1 MAGVSP
7 RPLSAPFKR
16 ITIVG
21 VGLIGGSLGLA
32 IKRKFPSSVIV
43 GVDKPAALKS
53 ARKKGAIDHSERNLR
68 NSVISA
74 DLVVLCTPVS
84 AILKLMSKVARYC
97 PPGAVVTDT
106 GSVKSAILKK
116 AKREFVGNFIGGHPM
131 AGKERSGI
139 AGAEPHLFRHA
150 AWVLSPT
157 PGTRGSQIRRLRSFL
172 KALGARVV
180 LMEPGKHDVAV
191 SILSHVPQLLS
202 VALMNTAGIRARKS
216 LRMSGGGF
224 RDMTRLA
231 TSEPAM
237 WRDILSFNKSEVR
250 RSLRLLTDE
259 LQRYGRQ
266 LGTSRLEAAFRKS
279 GRLKKP

>member
-1 MAGVSP
+1 
-7 RPLSAPFKR
+7 LSAPFKR

-32 IKRKFPSSVIV
+32 IKRTFPSTVIV
-43 GVDKPAALKS
+43 GVDKPAVLKS
-53 ARKKGAIDHSERNLR
+53 AHKKGAIDHSERNLR
-68 NSVISA
+68 NSVSST

-84 AILKLMSKVARYC
+84 TILKQMSRIARYC
-97 PPGAVVTDT
+97 SPGAVVTDT

-116 AKREFVGNFIGGHPM
+116 AKREFAGNFIGGHPM

-139 AGAEPHLFRHA
+139 AGAEPGLFRHA
-150 AWVLSPT
+150 AWVLSPAPDT
-157 PGTRGSQIRRLRSFL
+157 KESQIHRLRSFL
-172 KALGARVV
+172 KAIGARVV
-180 LMEPGKHDVAV
+180 VMDAGKHDVAV

-231 TSEPAM
+231 ASEPAM

-250 RSLRLLTDE
+250 RSLRLLTAE

-266 LGTSRLEAAFRKS
+266 LGTSKLDEAFRKS
-279 GRLKKP
+279 GRLKKDA

>member
-1 MAGVSP
+1 M
-7 RPLSAPFKR
+7 SAPFKR

-32 IKRKFPSSVIV
+32 IKRKFPSSIIV
-43 GVDKPAALKS
+43 GVDKPAVLKS

-68 NSVISA
+68 NSVSSA
-74 DLVVLCTPVS
+74 DLIVLCTPVS
-84 AILKLMSKVARYC
+84 AILKLMSKIARYC
-97 PPGAVVTDT
+97 PPGAIVTDT
-106 GSVKSAILKK
+106 GSVKSAILKR
-116 AKREFVGNFIGGHPM
+116 AKREFAAGNFVGGHPM
-131 AGKERSGI
+131 AGKEQSGI
-139 AGAEPHLFRHA
+139 AGAEPDLFRHA
-150 AWVLSPT
+150 AWVLSQA
-157 PGTRGSQIRRLRSFL
+157 PGTKVSQIRRLRSFL
-172 KALGARVV
+172 KTIGAKVV
-180 LMEPGKHDVAV
+180 LMDPGKHDVAV

-202 VALMNTAGIRARKS
+202 VALMNTAGIRARKF

-231 TSEPAM
+231 ASEPAM

-250 RSLRLLTDE
+250 RSLRLLTHE

-279 GRLKKP
+279 GRLKKHA